1 MKVFQLVMKDET
13 NEKRKDDMR
22 KTCETYTTDELLTTP
37 LLGSHVRIHIQLCK
51 FFQFFFFLNLVQEIL
66 DPILAFFIRTR
77 NLSISLKAANSL
89 SVHRLGFHPHAN
101 ASETTGAYG
110 TNVDNISREA
120 LSAGHD
126 GANHPFFPY

>member
-37 LLGSHVRIHIQLCK
+37 LLGSHDRIHLQLCN
-51 FFQFFFFLNLVQEIL
+51 FFQFFFFLNLVQEVL
-66 DPILAFFIRTR
+66 DPILAFLIRTR
-77 NLSISLKAANSL
+77 NESNGIRDLSISLKAANSL
-89 SVHRLGFHPHAN
+89 LVRRLDFHPHAN
-101 ASETTGAYG
+101 ASETTVAYG

-120 LSAGHD
+120 LSA
-126 GANHPFFPY
+126 

>member
-22 KTCETYTTDELLTTP
+22 NTTDELLTTP
-37 LLGSHVRIHIQLCK
+37 LLGSHVRIHLQLCN

-66 DPILAFFIRTR
+66 DPILAFFIPTR
-77 NLSISLKAANSL
+77 NESSISLKAASSL
-89 SVHRLGFHPHAN
+89 LVRRLDFHLHAN
-101 ASETTGAYG
+101 ASETTVAYG

-126 GANHPFFPY
+126 GANHPSFPY